1 MGAAALVE
9 KGRASLALA
18 SMEEPKKVD
27 REGAAPRGGGA
38 PEGGWP
44 RGGGAAPWGS
54 SPPGGG
60 GAPACGLK
68 TQASSQ

>member
-9 KGRASLALA
+9 KGRDSLALA

-38 PEGGWP
+38 P
-44 RGGGAAPWGS
+44 GGGG
-54 SPPGGG
+54 PPGGG
-60 GAPACGLK
+60 GAAACGLK